1 MQNLWIQ
8 KVNCI
13 RKLLFIDF
21 SFNVFS
27 VCIMSSLVC
36 LSGTSSPLSLLLPSH
51 PQIACPV
58 FLLGSQHCQ
67 PHCKVDFI
75 IFPLLPFHH
84 LPHPSPSSLPVLGL
98 HKYKHMENVKNASK
112 FGSLAAFCL
121 EKYPQM
127 VRTEAKQPQKQNATW
142 RSVRTQLPLSL
153 KTFLAGI
160 PLSKCG
166 GRADKTTV

>member
-1 MQNLWIQ
+1 MCTIQVLLFGTFWNFFFLTVSIYSWVNLQMQNLWIQ

-84 LPHPSPSSLPVLGL
+84 LPHQVGTRLLCVL
-98 HKYKHMENVKNASK
+98 
-112 FGSLAAFCL
+112 
-121 EKYPQM
+121 
-127 VRTEAKQPQKQNATW
+127 
-142 RSVRTQLPLSL
+142 
-153 KTFLAGI
+153 
-160 PLSKCG
+160 
-166 GRADKTTV
+166 